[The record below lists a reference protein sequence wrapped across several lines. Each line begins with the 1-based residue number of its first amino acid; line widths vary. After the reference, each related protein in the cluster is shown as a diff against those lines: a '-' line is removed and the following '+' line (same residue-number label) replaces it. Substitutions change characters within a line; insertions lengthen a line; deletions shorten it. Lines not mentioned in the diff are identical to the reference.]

1 MDTDSGSGPRD
12 HFGFVST
19 PTSSFAQYV
28 SAVAPEMLP
37 GRQSLPPNSD
47 TSSIP
52 HGTTIVATTYADGVV
67 MAGDR
72 RVTQGNLI
80 AIRDVE
86 KVFPADEYTAIGF
99 AGAAGFGAELV
110 RLYQVELE
118 HYEKLEGASLSV
130 DGKANRLSML
140 IRNHLGLAMQGL
152 AVVPLLAAYDPDQD
166 RGRIFSYEVTGGR
179 YEERGFEGVGSGS
192 LFAKGSL
199 KKLYRPDASREHA
212 VLACLQALYD
222 AAEEDSATAGPD
234 ALRKIY
240 PLVVDVNDTGYH
252 QLAQEELGRLVE
264 DVLAGRANR
273 PDGPIAPVAQDDSSE
288 GSAQA

>member
-1 MDTDSGSGPRD
+1 MDTDGGSGPSD
-12 HFGFVST
+12 HFGFVNT

-28 SAVAPEMLP
+28 NAVAPDLLP
-37 GRQSLPPNSD
+37 GRQSLPPNAD

-52 HGTTIVATTYADGVV
+52 HGTTIVATIYAGGVV

-72 RVTQGNLI
+72 RVTQGNMI

-152 AVVPLLAAYDPDQD
+152 AVVPLLAAYDQDQQ

-179 YEERGFEGVGSGS
+179 YEERGYEGVGSGS
-192 LFAKGSL
+192 IFAKNAL
-199 KKLYRPDASREHA
+199 KKMFVQEASREQA

-240 PLVVDVNDTGYH
+240 PLVVDVNETGYH
-252 QLAQEELGRLVE
+252 QVSQEELGRFVE
-264 DVLAGRANR
+264 DILAGRAHR
-273 PDGPIAPVAQDDSSE
+273 PDGPVAPVLPEAAE
-288 GSAQA
+288 GSEQS